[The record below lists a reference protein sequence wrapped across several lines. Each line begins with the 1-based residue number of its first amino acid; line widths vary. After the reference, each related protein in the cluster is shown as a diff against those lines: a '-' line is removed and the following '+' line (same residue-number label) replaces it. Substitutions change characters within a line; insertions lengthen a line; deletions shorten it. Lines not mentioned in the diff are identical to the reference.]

1 MMTSHHHRPIGEKIM
16 RHVTLTSVPRL
27 HHEHF
32 LTSISCQVGVFQ
44 TMCFSVVKA
53 KLKSKTH
60 EIHESTMYSVSVC
73 GTAIFSRKNQI
84 AYCTV
89 DWVVN
94 SQSDFDWVA
103 SLGVYLLDDNSNV
116 KMPNSKWKT
125 LGNHRKT
132 SQSKTDVF
140 RDRQW

>member
-1 MMTSHHHRPIGEKIM
+1 M

-60 EIHESTMYSVSVC
+60 ESILFVALQNY
-73 GTAIFSRKNQI
+73 I
-84 AYCTV
+84 ALEN
-89 DWVVN
+89 VN
-94 SQSDFDWVA
+94 V
-103 SLGVYLLDDNSNV
+103 
-116 KMPNSKWKT
+116 
-125 LGNHRKT
+125 
-132 SQSKTDVF
+132 
-140 RDRQW
+140 

>member
-1 MMTSHHHRPIGEKIM
+1 M

-60 EIHESTMYSVSVC
+60 EIHESILSV
-73 GTAIFSRKNQI
+73 ALQYYI
-84 AYCTV
+84 ALEH
-89 DWVVN
+89 VN
-94 SQSDFDWVA
+94 V
-103 SLGVYLLDDNSNV
+103 
-116 KMPNSKWKT
+116 
-125 LGNHRKT
+125 
-132 SQSKTDVF
+132 
-140 RDRQW
+140 